1 MSSSDLPTDHRRSDN
16 HSESHQPQTL
26 RSRCIGDSMGR
37 MATGQAPLGRNSVQ
51 IADTVSRIVLGA
63 SLVATRRASAVGPD
77 RLVVRDAAGRRIA
90 ATKNAPSRW
99 RLRPTFR
106 LTAAEATAYRRA
118 INLWRSVLG
127 ASRTLGSWRVPVK
140 AVARRLVANCVLFF
154 SSRVELRFAAC
165 DLAPEGRKK
174 GRAHRPG
181 RKDSPSR
188 ERFRPPSR
196 RTFRFRVVLLGGLRP
211 TGAPCSAQTESR
223 RSDGSDQGVS
233 ATKLRANCGCSA
245 KTAESV

>member
-1 MSSSDLPTDHRRSDN
+1 MIALTRARRRRTIARIRGQRKCTEPVVSSSDLPTDHRRSDN

-51 IADTVSRIVLGA
+51 IADKVSGTRPGRC
-63 SLVATRRASAVGPD
+63 VARRDSTRQARSRG
-77 RLVVRDAAGRRIA
+77 RVRPFEGDAAGRRIA

-127 ASRTLGSWRVPVK
+127 ASRTLGSS
-140 AVARRLVANCVLFF
+140 AGARQ
-154 SSRVELRFAAC
+154 
-165 DLAPEGRKK
+165 
-174 GRAHRPG
+174 
-181 RKDSPSR
+181 
-188 ERFRPPSR
+188 
-196 RTFRFRVVLLGGLRP
+196 GGRP
-211 TGAPCSAQTESR
+211 TTCR
-223 RSDGSDQGVS
+223 
-233 ATKLRANCGCSA
+233 KLRSFLFAQGQNCASQR
-245 KTAESV
+245 VL

>member
-37 MATGQAPLGRNSVQ
+37 MATGQAPPGRNSVQ
-51 IADTVSRIVLGA
+51 IADKVKGSSWALRSSRLDA
-63 SLVATRRASAVGPD
+63 QARSGPD
-77 RLVVRDAAGRRIA
+77 RLLGRDAAGRRIA

-140 AVARRLVANCVLFF
+140 AVARRLVANCGLFF
-154 SSRVELRFAAC
+154 SNRVELRFSAC
-165 DLAPEGRKK
+165 DLAPTEKKK